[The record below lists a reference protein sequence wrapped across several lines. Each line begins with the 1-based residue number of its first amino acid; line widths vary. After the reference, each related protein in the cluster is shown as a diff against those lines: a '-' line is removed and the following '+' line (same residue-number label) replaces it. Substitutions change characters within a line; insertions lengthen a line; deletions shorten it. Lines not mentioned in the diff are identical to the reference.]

1 MREIEFRIRN
11 LAEDRF
17 EDLANITITLDN
29 KGIEIYKNNGSVLD
43 DYELNQYTGLKDK
56 NGKKIYEGDVFN
68 LGDENIEYMVV
79 WNDTGF
85 MGKQMGSSSYVGL
98 SYWKDKIEVTGNL
111 YED

>member
-17 EDLANITITLDN
+17 ENLANVTMTLDD

-98 SYWKDKIEVTGNL
+98 SYWKDKIEVTRNL